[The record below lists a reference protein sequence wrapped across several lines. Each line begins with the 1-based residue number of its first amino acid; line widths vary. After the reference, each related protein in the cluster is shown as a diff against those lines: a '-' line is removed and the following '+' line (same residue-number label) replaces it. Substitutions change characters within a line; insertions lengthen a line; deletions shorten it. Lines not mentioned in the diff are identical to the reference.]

1 MAEGSFEKTASR
13 RRRFARSLRSINPRT
28 FCDTYVVKSLK
39 SRQIDESMTFL
50 VLVYFPLSPDQLS
63 SRSGSPRRP
72 LGQTFAKGAYKTRSR
87 PQLCFAQ
94 YEVMGDPWWFV
105 ACRLGAVEPMQG
117 QETRCNRRNL
127 IELDRTASNSIELG
141 RDEKMTQTL

>member
-117 QETRCNRRNL
+117 QESKS
-127 IELDRTASNSIELG
+127 IKLDRTLTSNLLATRFQIGNSEVDL
-141 RDEKMTQTL
+141 